1 MKSSL
6 CAKEARNVLSNNSR
20 FKTKNLSFKYSL
32 SSGLGL
38 AFSVRRQMGGAVL
51 RNRFKRK
58 ARSLFLG
65 GLFKDIPVHVLVHP
79 LCKLSKQPD
88 LIDDFILFKNH
99 LKTIKKHD

>member
-6 CAKEARNVLSNNSR
+6 CAKEARNVLSSNSR

-32 SSGLGL
+32 SLSLGL

-79 LCKLSKQPD
+79 LYRLSKHPD
-88 LIDDFILFKNH
+88 LIDDFVLFKNH

>member
-1 MKSSL
+1 LKRSL
-6 CAKEARNVLSNNSR
+6 CAKEARNVLSSNSR

-32 SSGLGL
+32 SSGVGL

-58 ARSLFLG
+58 ARALFLG
-65 GLFKDIPVHVLVHP
+65 GLFNDVPVHVLIHP
-79 LCKLSKQPD
+79 LYSLSKHPS